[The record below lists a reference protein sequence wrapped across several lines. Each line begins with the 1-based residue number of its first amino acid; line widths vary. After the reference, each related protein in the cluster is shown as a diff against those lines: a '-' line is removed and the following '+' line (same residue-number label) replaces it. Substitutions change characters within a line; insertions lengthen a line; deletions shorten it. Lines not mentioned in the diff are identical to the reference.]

1 MTSEE
6 IRARIAQL
14 EAEAEQRAQADATRH
29 SRPAS
34 PAPADEDDADPWQ
47 RLFDT
52 PWIDPASLETDD
64 FSLNGWLVEGLRGL
78 KTYLRGAGF
87 NDEFWTH
94 MRGAERE
101 LLLAARALIDARLE
115 LVEARGRKT
124 EQASRLQEIEIDF

>member
-1 MTSEE
+1 MTSED

-14 EAEAEQRAQADATRH
+14 EAEAEQRAQAEA
-29 SRPAS
+29 SRRSQQA
-34 PAPADEDDADPWQ
+34 DDADPWQ

-52 PWIDPASLETDD
+52 PWLDPASLESDD
-64 FSLNGWLVEGLRGL
+64 FSLNGWLAEGVRGL

-115 LVEARGRKT
+115 LVEARSRKA
-124 EQASRLQEIEIDF
+124 EQPSRLQEIEIDF

>member
-14 EAEAEQRAQADATRH
+14 EAEAEQHAQAETGPRN
-29 SRPAS
+29 RPAGQ
-34 PAPADEDDADPWQ
+34 AAAGDDADPWQ

-52 PWIDPASLETDD
+52 PWIDPASLESDD
-64 FSLNGWLVEGLRGL
+64 FSLNGWLAEGLRGL
-78 KTYLRGAGF
+78 KVYLRGAGL
-87 NDEFWTH
+87 NDEFWLH

-115 LVEARGRKT
+115 LVEARGRKA
-124 EQASRLQEIEIDF
+124 EQSSRLQEIEIDF

>member
-1 MTSEE
+1 MTSDD

-14 EAEAEQRAQADATRH
+14 EAEAEQRAQAEAGRR
-29 SRPAS
+29 SQAPAS
-34 PAPADEDDADPWQ
+34 DDADPWQ

-52 PWIDPASLETDD
+52 PWIDPAALESDD

>member
-14 EAEAEQRAQADATRH
+14 EAEADQRAQAEAGRR
-29 SRPAS
+29 SS
-34 PAPADEDDADPWQ
+34 PADDADPWQ

-52 PWIDPASLETDD
+52 PWLDPAVLEGDD
-64 FSLNGWLVEGLRGL
+64 FSLNGWLAEGVRGL

-87 NDEFWTH
+87 NDEFWLH
-94 MRGAERE
+94 LRGAERE

-124 EQASRLQEIEIDF
+124 EQASRLQEIEIVF

>member
-14 EAEAEQRAQADATRH
+14 EAEAEQRSQA
-29 SRPAS
+29 S
-34 PAPADEDDADPWQ
+34 DDADPWQ

-52 PWIDPASLETDD
+52 PWLDPAGLEGDD

-78 KTYLRGAGF
+78 KGYLRGAGL
-87 NDEFWTH
+87 NDEFWLH
-94 MRGAERE
+94 LRGAERE

-115 LVEARGRKT
+115 LVEARSRKAK
-124 EQASRLQEIEIDF
+124 QASRLQEIDIDF

>member
-14 EAEAEQRAQADATRH
+14 EAEAEQRARAEAGRRSQQ
-29 SRPAS
+29 S
-34 PAPADEDDADPWQ
+34 DEADPWQ

-52 PWIDPASLETDD
+52 PWIDPATLDGDD
-64 FSLNGWLVEGLRGL
+64 FSLNGWLAEGLRGL
-78 KTYLRGAGF
+78 KTYLRDAGL

-115 LVEARGRKT
+115 LVEARGRKA
-124 EQASRLQEIEIDF
+124 EQPSRLQEIEIDF